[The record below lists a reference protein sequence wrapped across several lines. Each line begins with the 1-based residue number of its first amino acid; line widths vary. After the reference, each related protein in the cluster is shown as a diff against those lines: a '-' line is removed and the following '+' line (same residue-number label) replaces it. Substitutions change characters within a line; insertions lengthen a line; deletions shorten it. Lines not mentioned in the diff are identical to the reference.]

1 MQPFHPITEKSCKN
15 LVGKPVLVFLTNG
28 SEIYGIVSRV
38 EKNKLILND
47 NRHANTK
54 SSSRSTK
61 PTPTKKGK
69 KKQAQPVSPTQP
81 STEDHQLSSF
91 SLIRFGGPLQ
101 APAARPT
108 GPVDIQID
116 YIAAMFSE

>member
-47 NRHANTK
+47 DRQANTK
-54 SSSRSTK
+54 SSSKNTK
-61 PTPTKKGK
+61 PTLTKKGK
-69 KKQAQPVSPTQP
+69 KKQAQPVTPTQP
-81 STEDHQLSSF
+81 STEDQLSSF
-91 SLIRFGGPLQ
+91 GLIRFGGPLQ
-101 APAARPT
+101 APTARPT

>member
-47 NRHANTK
+47 NQQANTK
-54 SSSRSTK
+54 SSSKSTK
-61 PTPTKKGK
+61 PTLNKKGK
-69 KKQAQPVSPTQP
+69 KKQAQPVAPTQP
-81 STEDHQLSSF
+81 STEDQLSSF
-91 SLIRFGGPLQ
+91 GLIRFGGP
-101 APAARPT
+101 PVRPT

>member
-15 LVGKPVLVFLTNG
+15 LVGKHVLVYLTNG

-47 NRHANTK
+47 NQQTSIK
-54 SSSRSTK
+54 SYSKTSK

-69 KKQAQPVSPTQP
+69 KKQAQPDAPTQT
-81 STEDHQLSSF
+81 STENQLSSF
-91 SLIRFGGPLQ
+91 GLIRFGGPLQ
-101 APAARPT
+101 APLARPN

-116 YIAAMFSE
+116 YIAAMLSE

>member
-15 LVGKPVLVFLTNG
+15 LVGKPVLVYLTNG

-47 NRHANTK
+47 NQKPSIK
-54 SSSRSTK
+54 SSSKSTK
-61 PTPTKKGK
+61 PTPAKKGK
-69 KKQAQPVSPTQP
+69 KKQAQPDAPAQTAP
-81 STEDHQLSSF
+81 EDGLSSF
-91 SLIRFGGPLQ
+91 GLIRFGGPLQ
-101 APAARPT
+101 ASPDRPT